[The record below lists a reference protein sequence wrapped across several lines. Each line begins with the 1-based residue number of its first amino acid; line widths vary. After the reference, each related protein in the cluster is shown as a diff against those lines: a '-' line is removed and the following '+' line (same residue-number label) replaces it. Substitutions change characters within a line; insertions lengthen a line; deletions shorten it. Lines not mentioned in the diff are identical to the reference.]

1 MRFEDLDLSDEI
13 LDALWDMRFEECTPI
28 QEATIPHILEG
39 KDILGCAQTGT
50 GKTAAYLLPTISK
63 LCTEKY
69 DNDKVHCIIMSPT
82 RELAQQ
88 IDQAFQGFAYYA
100 QGITGIPVY
109 GGNDGVRYGQEMN
122 GLKSGADIIIA
133 TPGRL
138 LSHIQMGS
146 VDFSDVRFFILDEA
160 DRMLDM
166 GFHDDIMRIA
176 SNLPERHQTIM
187 FSATMPPK
195 IQKLAEDLMKNPEI
209 IKLSVSKP
217 AERIRQSCV
226 YVSDDSQ
233 KIELIERIFDYAK
246 DMTKVIIFAGKKDGV
261 KKVNKILR
269 KHKIRSGEMHS
280 DLSQKERDDIMFKF
294 KAKQLDVLVA
304 TDIIARGIDID
315 NIQMVINYD
324 VPNDAEDYVHRVGRT
339 ARAER
344 DGIAVTLVD
353 KKDLRS
359 FKEIEQFLEYDIE
372 INKELSSFI
381 NAPLEAPKYDETK
394 EKRERSRGNGHY
406 RRHGAGGNRH
416 GKNGNRD
423 NKEIRNS
430 EKNDNR
436 RSRKGKKTHPIKQP
450 DRPQK

>member
-1 MRFEDLDLSDEI
+1 
-13 LDALWDMRFEECTPI
+13 
-28 QEATIPHILEG
+28 
-39 KDILGCAQTGT
+39 
-50 GKTAAYLLPTISK
+50 
-63 LCTEKY
+63 
-69 DNDKVHCIIMSPT
+69 
-82 RELAQQ
+82 
-88 IDQAFQGFAYYA
+88 
-100 QGITGIPVY
+100 
-109 GGNDGVRYGQEMN
+109 
-122 GLKSGADIIIA
+122 
-133 TPGRL
+133 
-138 LSHIQMGS
+138 
-146 VDFSDVRFFILDEA
+146 
-160 DRMLDM
+160 
-166 GFHDDIMRIA
+166 
-176 SNLPERHQTIM
+176 
-187 FSATMPPK
+187 
-195 IQKLAEDLMKNPEI
+195 
-209 IKLSVSKP
+209 
-217 AERIRQSCV
+217 
-226 YVSDDSQ
+226 
-233 KIELIERIFDYAK
+233 
-246 DMTKVIIFAGKKDGV
+246 
-261 KKVNKILR
+261 
-269 KHKIRSGEMHS
+269 MHS